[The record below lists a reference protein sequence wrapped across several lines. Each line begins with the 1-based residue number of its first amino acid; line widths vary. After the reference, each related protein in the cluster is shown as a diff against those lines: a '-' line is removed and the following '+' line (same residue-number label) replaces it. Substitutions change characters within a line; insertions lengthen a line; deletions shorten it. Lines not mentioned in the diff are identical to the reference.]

1 MDSIGIA
8 REDALAS
15 VTTRPCELIG
25 VDYKSLLN

>member
-1 MDSIGIA
+1 MDAMGIA

-25 VDYKSLLN
+25 IDYKTLLN